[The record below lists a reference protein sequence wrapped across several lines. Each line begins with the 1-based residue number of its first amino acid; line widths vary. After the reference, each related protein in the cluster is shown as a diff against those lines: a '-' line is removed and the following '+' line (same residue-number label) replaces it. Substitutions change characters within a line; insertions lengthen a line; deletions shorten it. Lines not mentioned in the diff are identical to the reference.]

1 MGSTAEQLGT
11 ILAGWTD
18 RHGIRWAL
26 RDVSTTESVEE
37 IASCSRFSASE
48 LDSLNKFRHAGR
60 RASWVAGRLA
70 AREAV
75 ASWYRGEGRDP
86 GHHEIPASRSGAPRI
101 EGRDDLHLSISH
113 SGSVAVAVVGN
124 RRLGID
130 LEALEERPD
139 SLVRSFFSESE
150 RLWIEAVPSER
161 TRRGNTAWTRK
172 EAVAKLLGKGG
183 SLRFADLAILDGES
197 LWTIES
203 ASTPEHAISLALEH
217 GN

>member
-1 MGSTAEQLGT
+1 MGSATDRLAT

-26 RDVSTTESVEE
+26 RDVPTTESVEE

-197 LWTIES
+197 PWTIES
-203 ASTPEHAISLALEH
+203 ASTPQHAISLALEH